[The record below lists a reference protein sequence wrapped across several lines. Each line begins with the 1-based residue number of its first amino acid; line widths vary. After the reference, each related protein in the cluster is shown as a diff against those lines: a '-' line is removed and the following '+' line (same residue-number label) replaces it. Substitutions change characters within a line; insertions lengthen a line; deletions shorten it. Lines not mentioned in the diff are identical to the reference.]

1 MQSVTFEA
9 GGRELALRMDM
20 NALVRY
26 QERSAKYGLGGDG
39 KGETISAAIEAIMRD
54 GWDAVRGRLLFWAG
68 LSERMTEDDAGD
80 LMTELGMGRA
90 MEVTGEALRYAIRSL
105 NGQSE
110 DQVSGNAPK
119 PRKKAT

>member
-20 NALVRY
+20 NALARY
-26 QERSAKYGLGGDG
+26 QDRS
-39 KGETISAAIEAIMRD
+39 GETISAAIDGIMKD
-54 GWDAVRGRLLFWAG
+54 GWDAVRGRRLFWAG
-68 LSERMTEDDAGD
+68 LSERMTEDEAGD
-80 LMTELGMGRA
+80 VMTDLGMGRA

-105 NGQSE
+105 NGQE
-110 DQVSGNAPK
+110 ADEGNAPK